1 MPERKIASTSS
12 RLGTGRG
19 GIEFWNSGILGE
31 FKNSRIQES
40 GILGSRDPGILEMAK
55 IKAPKIWHTGQC
67 VPSLGARAI
76 VSYVSVHGHRVLTIG
91 ARANDS

>member
-40 GILGSRDPGILEMAK
+40 GIPELRISGQLCGTACGGCKQPSGPAGDP
-55 IKAPKIWHTGQC
+55 
-67 VPSLGARAI
+67 PSI
-76 VSYVSVHGHRVLTIG
+76 QSD
-91 ARANDS
+91 N